1 MLLRPPR
8 STRTDTLVPSPTL
21 FRSEGCRQ
29 DQPEPW
35 APPPNL
41 PLPSQGE
48 GPTLRPALPA
58 PALRRVLE
66 HDPFGRELVA
76 DGVGAGEVAGPFRRP
91 ALVDQRLDA
100 GVAVPGCT
108 ADHPVSRCRL
118 QAPGRLPGAEQ
129 LALQPA
135 SLPFGSCLRR

>member
-1 MLLRPPR
+1 MAGR
-8 STRTDTLVPSPTL
+8 VG
-21 FRSEGCRQ
+21 EGCLQ

-58 PALRRVLE
+58 HALRRVLE

-76 DGVGAGEVAGPFRRP
+76 DGVGAGEVAGLFRCRAFVYQRP
-91 ALVDQRLDA
+91 DA
-100 GVAVPGCT
+100 GAVFAGGPPAKPAARCLPPPPARPPGPT
-108 ADHPVSRCRL
+108 
-118 QAPGRLPGAEQ
+118 
-129 LALQPA
+129 
-135 SLPFGSCLRR
+135 